1 MDKIQ
6 SVVYDFQTEQDLHR
20 FVASCEERFLA
31 QVDAAAD
38 KILASGKT
46 FVALSGPTCSGK
58 TTASERICH
67 EFLSRGIRVKTVS
80 IDDFYIDRDTLL
92 DRAKA
97 SGKPID
103 FDSPTTINTALL
115 ADCVHKL
122 RSGEVAELPHYS
134 FVEGK
139 CTGYTPFCG
148 KDADIFLFEG
158 IQAIYPNVLSILGEE
173 GVISLAIRP
182 TTSLKVGND
191 IFSSHELRFARRLVR
206 DFRYRNAAPEY
217 TFYLWEGVRENEER
231 HIMPYEQTV
240 DFRIDSTMAY
250 EPFVIRDYLLHY
262 LSLVPQD
269 NKYRKQAESLVK
281 EYEHIP
287 SIPSK
292 YVPDHSIFR
301 EFIGQKNESV
311 V

>member
-6 SVVYDFQTEQDLHR
+6 SVVYDFKTEQEILD
-20 FVASCEERFLA
+20 FVISCEDRFFA
-31 QVDAAAD
+31 QVDDVAD
-38 KILASGKT
+38 KILKSGKK
-46 FVALSGPTCSGK
+46 FIALSGPSCSGK

-67 EFLSRGIRVKTVS
+67 AFLARGIRVKTIS

-92 DRAKA
+92 ERAKA

-103 FDSPTTINTALL
+103 FDSPTTINLSLL

-122 RSGEVAELPHYS
+122 RLGEVAELPHYS

-139 CTGYTPFCG
+139 CTEYTPFCG
-148 KDADIFLFEG
+148 KDADYFLFEG
-158 IQAIYPNVLSILGEE
+158 IQAIYPNVLEILGEE
-173 GVISLAIRP
+173 GVVSLAIRP
-182 TTSLKVGND
+182 STSLQIGEEV
-191 IFSSHELRFARRLVR
+191 FYSHELRFARRLVR
-206 DFRYRNAAPEY
+206 DFRYRSAAPEY
-217 TFYLWEGVRENEER
+217 TFYLWEGVRANEEL
-231 HIMPYEQTV
+231 HIMPYEDRV

-250 EPFVIRDYLLHY
+250 EPFVIRDYVMHC
-262 LSLVPQD
+262 LSLVPED
-269 NKYRKQAESLVK
+269 DPHREQAVNLMK

-301 EFIGQKNESV
+301 EFIGGKEESV
-311 V
+311 Y